1 MKKDGLLHR
10 VLISHD
16 AGWYNVG
23 EPEGGE
29 FRRYTAIFT
38 KLIQALKNNG
48 FSEEEIT
55 QLLVSN
61 PQRAFSI
68 KVRTIK

>member
-1 MKKDGLLHR
+1 MKKNKLLHR

-23 EPEGGE
+23 DPGGGE

-38 KLIQALKNNG
+38 KLVQALKNNG
-48 FSEEEIT
+48 FRDEEIT

-61 PQRAFSI
+61 RMYC
-68 KVRTIK
+68 V